1 MKFSCLLLILVNL
14 TASSQS
20 HNRCLLHF
28 DVNPI
33 PDSICYFFPTNEVGA
48 FMLIPSDLSERC
60 TNPTN
65 CCRYIK
71 VVSKKYFDVDS
82 IKIFSENNAIQ
93 ILNDSSELVILK
105 DRDFDKRFQLD
116 SSYINAQINTI
127 IPDFKICHRLDD
139 DKSDSVFVDSTTN
152 TGLSQGYTIYVIK
165 SGNTLVL
172 NDKWNCERQWLPA
185 HLRHGYRS
193 GVAINPNN
201 EYVIFWCVAW

>member
-1 MKFSCLLLILVNL
+1 MISVPSHGGCLQH
-14 TASSQS
+14 S
-20 HNRCLLHF
+20 

-33 PDSICYFFPTNEVGA
+33 PDCICYFFPTNEVPCA
-48 FMLIPSDLSERC
+48 FKLIPSDISEQC
-60 TNPTN
+60 INPKN
-65 CCRYIK
+65 CCRYVK